1 MHTLSEEN
9 YLKIIYFLERRDG
22 EKASPTAIAE
32 TLGNSPASVVDML
45 KKLSDKKLIHYDK
58 IRGARLTESGKKTA
72 LGIVRNHRL
81 WEVFLHEKLGYSWEE
96 VHPLAE
102 QLEHVHDPVL
112 ADRLDKYLGFPQYD
126 PHGDPIPGQD
136 GKIARLPRTTL
147 LEIGQGKKCRV
158 VAVKDTSTAFLQYLR
173 KLNIGIGTN
182 VKVAEIIEFDGSL
195 ALLVNGEKTT
205 VSKKFAQNI
214 IVDDNRNIQHTEL

>member
-9 YLKIIYFLERRDG
+9 YLKIIYFLVLRDG
-22 EKASPTAIAE
+22 EKASPTSIAE

-45 KKLSDKKLIHYDK
+45 KKLSDKKLIQYDK
-58 IRGARLTESGKKTA
+58 SRGARLTEVGKKTA

-81 WEVFLHEKLGYSWEE
+81 WEVFLHEKLGYSWDE
-96 VHPLAE
+96 VHALAE

-126 PHGDPIPGQD
+126 PHGDPIPKQD
-136 GKIARLPRTTL
+136 GKIAALPRTTL
-147 LEIGQGKKCRV
+147 LEITTGKSCKV
-158 VAVKDTSTAFLQYLR
+158 VAVKDTSTPFLQYLE
-173 KLNIGIGTN
+173 KLSIGIGTQI
-182 VKVAEIIEFDGSL
+182 KVMEIIPFDGSIT
-195 ALLVNGEKTT
+195 LLVSGEKAT

-214 IVDDNRNIQHTEL
+214 IVDDGKK